1 MIMIDFVKGAYYEF
15 TEHVTW
21 PKWSVAQSATIIVG
35 VATVILALF
44 LFSVDTIFSDLIN
57 LIYTLLK

>member
-1 MIMIDFVKGAYYEF
+1 MIDFVKGAYYEF

-21 PKWSVAQSATIIVG
+21 PKWSVVQSSTVVVG

-44 LFSVDTIFSDLIN
+44 LYAVDTTFSELVN
-57 LIYTLLK
+57 MIYTLLK